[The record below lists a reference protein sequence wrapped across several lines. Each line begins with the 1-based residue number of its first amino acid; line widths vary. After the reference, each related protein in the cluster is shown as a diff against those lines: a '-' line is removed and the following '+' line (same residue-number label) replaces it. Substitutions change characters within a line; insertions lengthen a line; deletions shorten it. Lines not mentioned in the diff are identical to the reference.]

1 MQRGISRENYRGR
14 IIITIE
20 QGRWIQKLAP
30 ATQVIFGKR
39 NAINTELGIFKRANK
54 RIDTCMTYTRPSLAV
69 SIKQIRDAFLSAK
82 RRGVRLR
89 YITEINHQNFEDCK
103 VLLGIVDE
111 LRHLDGVKTN
121 FMISEVEYLAPLI
134 QEKSEAIA
142 LEHIYSDTVQIVEH
156 GRCIFDTLW
165 SKSISAEERIRQLQ
179 EDVIP
184 QETRIL
190 DNQDEIIKQMIHL
203 SEISSG
209 LSVVSNHG
217 GLQLT
222 YNSFLQQ
229 CKNVLEKQ
237 KRGEGE
243 GIRWIMGIEKD
254 SVKLVKK
261 FLKLGVKIRHVKNL
275 APINFAV
282 SKSGLVATVEEM
294 KRGGMIQNLL
304 TSNERSYIKHFTS
317 MFEQLWKEGVDARY
331 RIKDIEEKVGIAEIE
346 IIRNPVDSIA
356 RGWDMVRSARK
367 EIDVLFSS
375 SNALKRQITMGA
387 LALLKN
393 ASEKQKVK
401 IRMLLPS
408 SDKSEELIEQT
419 KSNVPKINIRTIS
432 ASLETKISILV
443 VDSRQCLI
451 LELKD
456 DKQNSSYEAVGLS
469 TYSISPTI
477 ISSYLAVFESF
488 WRQAELFERMKE
500 VELLEK
506 DFVNIAAHELRNP
519 IQPIIGFSELLY
531 SKIDNQEHRR
541 LLDEV
546 ILNAKR
552 LERLARL
559 MLDVTRIENN
569 SLVLTREAVDASRI
583 LKDIVDSYNH
593 KLEEKNAE
601 INNENTKLTI
611 IQKGIKNINASI
623 DRVRITQVFC
633 NILDNAVSFSHE
645 GKIHVISKVKKQS
658 GQHFLIISVK
668 DTGPGIDPEI
678 LPKLFT
684 KFASKSDIGT
694 GLGLFI
700 SKGIVEAHG
709 GKIWAENN
717 PDRGATFSFSLPINN

>member
-1 MQRGISRENYRGR
+1 M
-14 IIITIE
+14 
-20 QGRWIQKLAP
+20 AP
-30 ATQVIFGKR
+30 ATQVIFGKT

-179 EDVIP
+179 EDAIP

-237 KRGEGE
+237 KMGEGE

-408 SDKSEELIEQT
+408 SDKSEDLIEQT

-601 INNENTKLTI
+601 INNENTKLII

-645 GKIHVISKVKKQS
+645 GKIHVISKVEKQN

-678 LPKLFT
+678 LSKLFT
-684 KFASKSDIGT
+684 KFASKSDMGT

>member
-1 MQRGISRENYRGR
+1 M
-14 IIITIE
+14 
-20 QGRWIQKLAP
+20 AP
-30 ATQVIFGKR
+30 ATQVIFGKTK
-39 NAINTELGIFKRANK
+39 AINTELGIFKRANK

-179 EDVIP
+179 EDAIP

-375 SNALKRQITMGA
+375 SNALKRQITMGV

-488 WRQAELFERMKE
+488 WRQAELFEKMKE

-569 SLVLTREAVDASRI
+569 SLVLTREVVDASRI

-601 INNENTKLTI
+601 INNENTKLII

-645 GKIHVISKVKKQS
+645 GKIHVILKMEKQN
-658 GQHFLIISVK
+658 GQHFLITSVK

-678 LPKLFT
+678 LSKLFT

-700 SKGIVEAHG
+700 SKGIVEAHA

>member
-1 MQRGISRENYRGR
+1 
-14 IIITIE
+14 
-20 QGRWIQKLAP
+20 
-30 ATQVIFGKR
+30 
-39 NAINTELGIFKRANK
+39 
-54 RIDTCMTYTRPSLAV
+54 MTYTRPSLAV

-89 YITEINHQNFEDCK
+89 YITEINNQNFEDCK

-142 LEHIYSDTVQIVEH
+142 LEHIYSDTAQIVEH

-222 YNSFLQQ
+222 NNSFLQQ

-294 KRGGMIQNLL
+294 RGGEMIQNLL

-317 MFEQLWKEGVDARY
+317 MFKQLWKEGVDARY

-419 KSNVPKINIRTIS
+419 KSNVPKINIRTVS

-469 TYSISPTI
+469 NTQS
-477 ISSYLAVFESF
+477 A
-488 WRQAELFERMKE
+488 
-500 VELLEK
+500 LL
-506 DFVNIAAHELRNP
+506 
-519 IQPIIGFSELLY
+519 
-531 SKIDNQEHRR
+531 
-541 LLDEV
+541 
-546 ILNAKR
+546 
-552 LERLARL
+552 
-559 MLDVTRIENN
+559 
-569 SLVLTREAVDASRI
+569 
-583 LKDIVDSYNH
+583 
-593 KLEEKNAE
+593 
-601 INNENTKLTI
+601 
-611 IQKGIKNINASI
+611 
-623 DRVRITQVFC
+623 
-633 NILDNAVSFSHE
+633 
-645 GKIHVISKVKKQS
+645 
-658 GQHFLIISVK
+658 
-668 DTGPGIDPEI
+668 
-678 LPKLFT
+678 
-684 KFASKSDIGT
+684 
-694 GLGLFI
+694 
-700 SKGIVEAHG
+700 
-709 GKIWAENN
+709 
-717 PDRGATFSFSLPINN
+717 

>member
-1 MQRGISRENYRGR
+1 M
-14 IIITIE
+14 
-20 QGRWIQKLAP
+20 AP
-30 ATQVIFGKR
+30 ATQVIFGKT

-121 FMISEVEYLAPLI
+121 FMISELEYLAPLI

-179 EDVIP
+179 EDAIP

-356 RGWDMVRSARK
+356 RGWDMVKSARK

-443 VDSRQCLI
+443 VDSRECLI

-488 WRQAELFERMKE
+488 WRQAELFEKMKE

-601 INNENTKLTI
+601 INNENTKLII

-645 GKIHVISKVKKQS
+645 GKIHVILKVEKQD

-678 LPKLFT
+678 LSKLFT
-684 KFASKSDIGT
+684 KFASKSDMGT

>member
-1 MQRGISRENYRGR
+1 
-14 IIITIE
+14 
-20 QGRWIQKLAP
+20 LAP

-69 SIKQIRDAFLSAK
+69 SIKQIRNAFLSAK

-142 LEHIYSDTVQIVEH
+142 LEHIYSDTAQIVEH

-179 EDVIP
+179 EDAIP

-190 DNQDEIIKQMIHL
+190 DNQDEIVKQMIHL

-237 KRGEGE
+237 ERGEGE

-443 VDSRQCLI
+443 IDSRQCLI

-488 WRQAELFERMKE
+488 WRQAELFEKMKE

-569 SLVLTREAVDASRI
+569 SLVLTREVVDASRI

-601 INNENTKLTI
+601 INNENTKLII

-645 GKIHVISKVKKQS
+645 GKIHVILKVEKQD

-678 LPKLFT
+678 LSKLFT
-684 KFASKSDIGT
+684 KFASNSDMGT

>member
-1 MQRGISRENYRGR
+1 M
-14 IIITIE
+14 
-20 QGRWIQKLAP
+20 AP
-30 ATQVIFGKR
+30 ATQVIFGKT

-179 EDVIP
+179 EDAIP

-408 SDKSEELIEQT
+408 SDKSEELIEET

-488 WRQAELFERMKE
+488 WRQAELFEKMKE

-593 KLEEKNAE
+593 KLEEKNAA
-601 INNENTKLTI
+601 INNENIKLII

-623 DRVRITQVFC
+623 DKVRITQVFC

-645 GKIHVISKVKKQS
+645 GKIHVISKVEKQN

-678 LPKLFT
+678 LSKLFT
-684 KFASKSDIGT
+684 KFASKSDMGT

>member
-1 MQRGISRENYRGR
+1 M
-14 IIITIE
+14 
-20 QGRWIQKLAP
+20 AP
-30 ATQVIFGKR
+30 ATQVIFGKT

-103 VLLGIVDE
+103 LLLGIVDE

-142 LEHIYSDTVQIVEH
+142 LEHIYSDLVQIVEH

-179 EDVIP
+179 EDVLP

-237 KRGEGE
+237 KGEEGE

-294 KRGGMIQNLL
+294 KRGEMIQNLL

-419 KSNVPKINIRTIS
+419 KSNVPKIKIRTIS

-488 WRQAELFERMKE
+488 WRQAELFEGMKE

-546 ILNAKR
+546 ILNARR
-552 LERLARL
+552 LERLALL

-601 INNENTKLTI
+601 INNENTKLII
-611 IQKGIKNINASI
+611 IQNGIKNINASI

-633 NILDNAVSFSHE
+633 NILDNAVSFSHK
-645 GKIHVISKVKKQS
+645 GKIHVISRVEKQN

-678 LPKLFT
+678 LCKLFT
-684 KFASKSDIGT
+684 KFACKSDKGT

>member
-1 MQRGISRENYRGR
+1 
-14 IIITIE
+14 
-20 QGRWIQKLAP
+20 LAP
-30 ATQVIFGKR
+30 ATQVIFGKT

-89 YITEINHQNFEDCK
+89 YITEINHQNFEECK

-142 LEHIYSDTVQIVEH
+142 LEHIYSDMVQIVEH

-179 EDVIP
+179 EDAIP

-237 KRGEGE
+237 KSGEGE

-387 LALLKN
+387 FALLKN

-500 VELLEK
+500 IELLEK

-645 GKIHVISKVKKQS
+645 GKIHVISKVEKQS

-678 LPKLFT
+678 LSKLFT
-684 KFASKSDIGT
+684 KFASKSDMGT